1 MDDSLR
7 QQLTDLRE
15 LAAAM
20 NPDSADDELGRAR
33 IEAYREGV
41 WFAVSYLESEFPEAG
56 DGNDIPS
63 PRDNGDEE

>member
-15 LAAAM
+15 IAAAM
-20 NPDSADDELGRAR
+20 NPDSADDEVGRAR
-33 IEAYREGV
+33 IEAYREGI
-41 WFAVSYLESEFPEAG
+41 WFAVAYLESDGPDVDDGEA
-56 DGNDIPS
+56 IPS